1 MSYLE
6 LNSVKEDLFNA
17 DVRQQIDTWVLK
29 FPANH
34 AQSAVIPALHILQD
48 NNNGWL
54 SKDLMDKLATYL
66 GMPSISVYEVATF
79 YTMYEL
85 EPVGK
90 NKISVCT
97 NISCMLR
104 GSEEV
109 VEHLKRRLGVS
120 FGETTDD
127 GLVTL
132 KEVECLG
139 ACCGAPMLQLNRD
152 YHEHLTLEK
161 IDKLVDGLS

>member
-1 MSYLE
+1 MSELQLE
-6 LNSVKEDLFNA
+6 GAKQALFNEA
-17 DVRQQIDTWVLK
+17 VRHQIDVWVAK
-29 FPANH
+29 YPTGQ

-48 NNNGWL
+48 AHDGWL
-54 SKDLMDKLATYL
+54 SKAVMNALAVYL
-66 GMPSISVYEVATF
+66 DMPSISVYEVATF
-79 YTMYEL
+79 YSMYEL
-85 EPVGK
+85 SPVGK

-97 NISCMLR
+97 NISCQLC
-104 GSEEV
+104 GSEDIV
-109 VEHLKRRLGVS
+109 AHLKQRLGVA

-152 YHEHLTLEK
+152 YHENLTIEK
-161 IDKLVDGLS
+161 IDTLLDGLS

>member
-1 MSYLE
+1 MSALQLE
-6 LNSVKEDLFNA
+6 GAKETLFT
-17 DVRQQIDTWVLK
+17 DVLRQQIDMWVAK
-29 FPANH
+29 YPTGQ

-48 NNNGWL
+48 AHDGWL
-54 SKDLMDKLATYL
+54 SKPVMDALAIYL
-66 GMPSISVYEVATF
+66 DMPSISVYEVATF
-79 YTMYEL
+79 YSMYEL
-85 EPVGK
+85 APVGK

-97 NISCMLR
+97 NISCQLC
-104 GSEEV
+104 GSEDIV
-109 VEHLKRRLGVS
+109 THLKQRLGVS

-152 YHEHLTLEK
+152 YHENLTVEK
-161 IDKLVDGLS
+161 IDTLLDGLS

>member
-6 LNSVKEDLFNA
+6 LSSTRENLFNA
-17 DVRQQIDTWVLK
+17 DIRQQIDTWVSK
-29 FPANH
+29 FPADQ

-104 GSEEV
+104 GSEEI
-109 VEHLKRRLGVS
+109 VEHLKQRLGIS

>member
-1 MSYLE
+1 MSE
-6 LNSVKEDLFNA
+6 LQLTSPRESLFNA
-17 DVRQQIDTWVLK
+17 DLRQQIDVWVAK
-29 FPANH
+29 YPVGQ

-48 NNNGWL
+48 ASDGWL
-54 SKDLMDKLATYL
+54 SKPLMDALAVYL
-66 GMPSISVYEVATF
+66 DMPFISVYEVATF

-97 NISCMLR
+97 NISCMLC
-104 GSEEV
+104 GSEEIV
-109 VEHLKRRLGVS
+109 DHLKQRLDIG
-120 FGETTDD
+120 FGGTTAD
-127 GLVTL
+127 GKVTL

-152 YHEHLTLEK
+152 YHEKLTIEK
-161 IDKLVDGLS
+161 VDSLLDGLS

>member
-6 LNSVKEDLFNA
+6 LSSAKEDLFNA
-17 DVRQQIDTWVLK
+17 DIRHQIDRWVLK
-29 FPANH
+29 FPADQ

-48 NNNGWL
+48 NHDGWL
-54 SKDLMDKLATYL
+54 SKDLMDKLAIYL

-104 GSEEV
+104 GSEEI
-109 VEHLKRRLGVS
+109 VEHLKQRLGVS
-120 FGETTDD
+120 FGQTTDD

-161 IDKLVDGLS
+161 IDKLVDGLT

>member
-90 NKISVCT
+90 NKINVCT

-104 GSEEV
+104 GSEEI
-109 VEHLKRRLGVS
+109 VEHLKQRLGVS

>member
-6 LNSVKEDLFNA
+6 LSSAKEDLFNA

-104 GSEEV
+104 GSEEI
-109 VEHLKRRLGVS
+109 VEHLKQRLGIS

>member
-1 MSYLE
+1 MSE
-6 LNSVKEDLFNA
+6 LQLTSPKESLFNA
-17 DVRQQIDTWVLK
+17 DLRQQIDVWIAKYPVGQ
-29 FPANH
+29 

-48 NNNGWL
+48 ANDGWL
-54 SKDLMDKLATYL
+54 PKPLMDALAVYL
-66 GMPSISVYEVATF
+66 DMPFISVYEVATF

-97 NISCMLR
+97 NISCMLC
-104 GSEEV
+104 GSEEIV
-109 VEHLKRRLGVS
+109 DHLKQRLDIG
-120 FGETTDD
+120 FGETTAD
-127 GLVTL
+127 GKVTL

-152 YHEHLTLEK
+152 YHEKLTIEK
-161 IDKLVDGLS
+161 VDSLLDGLS

>member
-6 LNSVKEDLFNA
+6 LGSAKEDLFNA
-17 DVRQQIDTWVLK
+17 DIRHQIDRWVLK
-29 FPANH
+29 FPADQ

-48 NNNGWL
+48 NHDGWL
-54 SKDLMDKLATYL
+54 SKDLMDKLAIYL

-104 GSEEV
+104 GSEEI
-109 VEHLKRRLGVS
+109 VEHLKQRLGVS
-120 FGETTDD
+120 FGQTTDD

-161 IDKLVDGLS
+161 IDKLVDGLT

>member
-104 GSEEV
+104 GSEEI
-109 VEHLKRRLGVS
+109 VEHLKQRLGVS

-161 IDKLVDGLS
+161 IDKLVDGLT

>member
-1 MSYLE
+1 MSE
-6 LNSVKEDLFNA
+6 LQLTSSKQMLFNES
-17 DVRQQIDTWVLK
+17 VREQIDMWVAK
-29 FPANH
+29 YPASE

-48 NNNGWL
+48 AHAGWL
-54 SKDLMDKLATYL
+54 SKEVMDALAVYL
-66 GMPSISVYEVATF
+66 EMPAISVYEVATF
-79 YTMYEL
+79 YSMFEL

-97 NISCMLR
+97 NISCQLC
-104 GSEEV
+104 GSDEIV
-109 VEHLKRRLGVS
+109 THLKQRLGIS
-120 FGETTDD
+120 LGETTDD

-152 YHEHLTLEK
+152 YHENLTPDK
-161 IDKLVDGLS
+161 IDNLLDGLS

>member
-6 LNSVKEDLFNA
+6 LSSAKEDLFNA
-17 DVRQQIDTWVLK
+17 DIRHQIDRWVLK
-29 FPANH
+29 FPADQ

-48 NNNGWL
+48 NHDGWL
-54 SKDLMDKLATYL
+54 SKDLMDKLAIYL

-104 GSEEV
+104 GSEEI
-109 VEHLKRRLGVS
+109 VEHLKQRLGVS
-120 FGETTDD
+120 FGQTTDD